1 MDRKFKNLIIL
12 TVFCIYLYLFTK
24 RVFDKY
30 QNFIKNIN
38 PKIQCNSSDPDII
51 ARFNLS
57 DNTAGFSLVE
67 KELKIAESMK
77 ALWPNDSNYPPRNWI
92 EQIRVYLT
100 YSQIQYCKPLV
111 QLIAASS
118 NM

>member
-1 MDRKFKNLIIL
+1 MHPPQFHPQKLCF
-12 TVFCIYLYLFTK
+12 
-24 RVFDKY
+24 
-30 QNFIKNIN
+30 QNAPFFS

-51 ARFNLS
+51 AGFNLT

>member
-1 MDRKFKNLIIL
+1 MTGLSPQPIL
-12 TVFCIYLYLFTK
+12 KYTFSHQNAPSSIHPQKLCFQNITLFLS
-24 RVFDKY
+24 
-30 QNFIKNIN
+30 
-38 PKIQCNSSDPDII
+38 KIQCNSSDPDII
-51 ARFNLS
+51 AGFNLT